1 MSKTTTKRI
10 KKSPTR
16 TSKSKSVKSVSS
28 TKKTAVKKGSVRSTR
43 KTVASKVSKKQKVSS
58 MKVDKSVCTKP
69 LCIVKRLFSVQKN
82 IVFMVAILLVL
93 GVGYLA
99 KDMFVVA
106 MINGKPIF
114 RWTVIQ
120 RLEEQG
126 GKQVL
131 DSLVTETLVRQAV
144 KNANVDVDQSEIDI
158 AVKEIEDR
166 IVAQGMTLDQAL
178 EEQGMTRDQL
188 IDDIVLQKSAEKVVS
203 EKVVITDD
211 EISQYI
217 EENAEFFPEEADP
230 ESFRETVREQL
241 YSAKLNEEIQV
252 WVQDLQDNSKVI
264 YLKEYSSE
272 L

>member
-1 MSKTTTKRI
+1 MSKTTTKRV
-10 KKSPTR
+10 KKTPTR
-16 TSKSKSVKSVSS
+16 TSKRKSVKSVSS
-28 TKKTAVKKGSVRSTR
+28 VKKTAVKKSSVRATR
-43 KTVASKVSKKQKVSS
+43 KKTSSKVSRKQNTSS
-58 MKVDKSVCTKP
+58 MEVDKASCTKP
-69 LCIVKRLFSVQKN
+69 LCILKRLFSTQKN
-82 IVFMVAILLVL
+82 IIFMVAILLVL

-106 MINGKPIF
+106 MINGKPIY
-114 RWTVIQ
+114 RWTVVK

-144 KNANVDVDQSEIDI
+144 KSANVDVDQTEIDL

-166 IVAQGMTLDQAL
+166 ISSQGITLDQAL

-188 IDDIVLQKSAEKVVS
+188 IDDIILQKSAEKVVS

-217 EENAEFFPEEADP
+217 EENAEFFPEDADP
-230 ESFRETVREQL
+230 ESFRETVRQQL